1 MPSFRRKSRGKE
13 PSSIPEACV
22 EGTTQGRGG
31 SGGLDLMLGRGRCQL
46 RAKALGGHVHATRA
60 PRTLPGR
67 RPWVTGSPP
76 DYLLIVT
83 PAGGGGKWRQ
93 KSWSSPELSHRG
105 RRGSWLPPL
114 HPGSCL
120 CYPGLPVSTARNFLP
135 LPDPAYHP
143 PSCSLPRTSSLA
155 TKKPFLLHP
164 LYASL
169 PAPLTFCISV
179 PCV

>member
-22 EGTTQGRGG
+22 REQPRAEEEAEGLIRCWGGGDVSSGLKHSRG
-31 SGGLDLMLGRGRCQL
+31 S
-46 RAKALGGHVHATRA
+46 VHAMRA

-67 RPWVTGSPP
+67 RPWVTGPPP
-76 DYLLIVT
+76 DYLLIMT
-83 PAGGGGKWRQ
+83 PAGGGGGELRQ

-120 CYPGLPVSTARNFLP
+120 CYLGLPVSTARSFLP
-135 LPDPAYHP
+135 LPDSAYHP
-143 PSCSLPRTSSLA
+143 TSCSLPRISSLA
-155 TKKPFLLHP
+155 TKKPFFIPSALLKP
-164 LYASL
+164 SCSS
-169 PAPLTFCISV
+169 FCISV
-179 PCV
+179 PRV